1 MKHSLFCCSVFFIC
15 LTYFSPIFAKKSG
28 SVNTNTLNLIN
39 KKINTSDKL
48 YDSIALPFKGANRT
62 EIEKIAKTTK
72 EFSRIGSKP
81 IHEMYFVVRK
91 TIETYRYDDHS
102 NTWSMKQEIKTSL
115 DWFELI
121 FHVFAPIFV
130 VVVGML
136 LIQSV
141 GYLFIRLIFG
151 FQKKGLIIL
160 MRKYQ
165 SFLFLVLFLMILLI
179 MHYGELEQSLSS
191 TKFLFQQSILIVSG
205 VIGYVLYMRFIQPKL
220 FNDFKIIDSI

>member
-1 MKHSLFCCSVFFIC
+1 MKHFIFCCSVFFCMLNI
-15 LTYFSPIFAKKSG
+15 FSPIFAKKSG
-28 SVNTNTLNLIN
+28 SVNTNTLNQ
-39 KKINTSDKL
+39 KEINTSDKM

-72 EFSRIGSKP
+72 EFSRIVPKP
-81 IHEMYFVVRK
+81 LHEMYFVVRK
-91 TIETYRYDDHS
+91 TIETYRYDIQS
-102 NTWSMKQEIKTSL
+102 NTWSMKSEIKTSL

-130 VVVGML
+130 VVVGTL

-141 GYLFIRLIFG
+141 GYLFIRSIFG
-151 FQKKGLIIL
+151 FQKKGLVVL
-160 MRKYQ
+160 VRKYQ
-165 SFLFLVLFLMILLI
+165 SFLFLLLFLMTLLI

-205 VIGYVLYMRFIQPKL
+205 VIGYVLYIRFIQPKL
-220 FNDFKIIDSI
+220 FNDFKIIDKI